1 MLCWKGMLCSML
13 AVLPGADEVQRSVVP
28 DEELD
33 SDEGSSS
40 EEEDMNEAE
49 PTGAIQGSV
58 QLPPASSAGEQQS
71 NGTSPP
77 PLQDSTHMSC
87 SLF

>member
-13 AVLPGADEVQRSVVP
+13 AVLPGADEVQRPVLP
-28 DEELD
+28 DERSE

-49 PTGAIQGSV
+49 HTGAVKGSP

-71 NGTSPP
+71 NGISPP
-77 PLQDSTHMSC
+77 PLQDSTQIPC

>member
-1 MLCWKGMLCSML
+1 ML
-13 AVLPGADEVQRSVVP
+13 AVLPGAEEVQRSVVP
-28 DEELD
+28 DEESE

-40 EEEDMNEAE
+40 EEEDMSEAE
-49 PTGAIQGSV
+49 PTGAIQGSA

-71 NGTSPP
+71 IGTSPP
-77 PLQDSTHMSC
+77 PLQDTTHIPC